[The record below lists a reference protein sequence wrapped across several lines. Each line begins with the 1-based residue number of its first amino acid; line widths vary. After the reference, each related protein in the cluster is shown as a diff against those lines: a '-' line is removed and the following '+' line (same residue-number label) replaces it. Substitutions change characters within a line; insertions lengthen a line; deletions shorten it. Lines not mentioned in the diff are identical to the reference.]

1 MNFFP
6 GSAGEKYFSA
16 HKCEHPVAYGDRVF
30 ARRGLHPP
38 NLGAQRSGSQIS
50 VYMSFEVK

>member
-1 MNFFP
+1 MNFSPAPP
-6 GSAGEKYFSA
+6 GKKYFSA

-38 NLGAQRSGSQIS
+38 IFGAQRSGSKNSYI
-50 VYMSFEVK
+50 SFEVK